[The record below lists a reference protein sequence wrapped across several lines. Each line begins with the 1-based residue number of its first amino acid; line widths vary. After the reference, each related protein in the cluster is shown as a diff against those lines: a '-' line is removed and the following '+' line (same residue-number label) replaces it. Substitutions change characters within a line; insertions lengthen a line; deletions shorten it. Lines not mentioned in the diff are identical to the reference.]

1 MASAD
6 AIAVE
11 HHAEQVSLS
20 NLAAYRTQALW
31 MMVDQANISDSWAA
45 LLPRAVQTV
54 SAAQFLA
61 ASRANT
67 YTRSVLEAQDIDPEG
82 PSILPSSLAGVA
94 SDGRSL
100 AGLLASPVYTA
111 LDAIKGGASIDRA
124 MAAGLND
131 AIMLASSSV
140 TDAGRVADGIGI
152 ASRRTVT
159 GYIRMTSGKCCS
171 RCAVL
176 AGRFYR
182 WNSGFLR
189 HPGCAC
195 IHIPAGEN
203 VSGDKRT
210 DPYKYFDS
218 LSRAEQDKRF
228 TKDGAQ
234 AIRDGADMNQVV
246 NARRGM
252 STTAGG
258 SKVTSEGTGKRGYF
272 RSVGGGSNL
281 RMMPEE
287 IYKRANTRDQ
297 AIQMLTQHGYIT
309 SAGQVPAAIRGEGYG
324 FASGFKLN

>member
-1 MASAD
+1 MASAEV
-6 AIAVE
+6 IASE
-11 HHAEQVSLS
+11 HHADQVKLS
-20 NLAAYRTQALW
+20 NLAAYRVQALW
-31 MMVDQANISDSWAA
+31 QMVDQASISDSWAA

-54 SAAQFLA
+54 SALQLVA
-61 ASRANT
+61 ASRAND
-67 YTRSVLEAQDIDPEG
+67 YVKSVLEAQGIDDEG
-82 PSILPSSLAGVA
+82 ESVVPSSLAGIA

-100 AGLLASPVYTA
+100 AGLLASPAYTA
-111 LDAIKGGASIDRA
+111 LDAISNGVGIDRA

-131 AIMLASSSV
+131 ALMLASSSV
-140 TDAGRVADGIGI
+140 TDAGRIADGVGI
-152 ASRRTVT
+152 TTRRTVT
-159 GYIRMTSGKCCS
+159 GYIRQTSGKCCS

-189 HPGCAC
+189 HPQCAC
-195 IHIPAGEN
+195 IHVPAGES
-203 VSGDKRT
+203 VAASKRT

-252 STTAGG
+252 STTASGA
-258 SKVTSEGTGKRGYF
+258 KVTSEGTSKRGYY
-272 RSVGGGSNL
+272 RSLGGSKQ

-287 IYKRANTRDQ
+287 IYKRANSRDD
-297 AIQMLTQHGYIT
+297 AIRLLTEHGYIT
-309 SAGQVPAAIRGEGYG
+309 PAGQAMSAIRGEGYG
-324 FASGFKLN
+324 FSTELKRF

>member
-1 MASAD
+1 MASAE
-6 AIAVE
+6 AIAAD
-11 HHAEQVSLS
+11 HHAEQVKLS
-20 NLAAYRTQALW
+20 DLAAYRVQALW
-31 MMVDQANISDSWAA
+31 QMVDSAQISDSWAA

-54 SAAQFLA
+54 SMLQLVA
-61 ASRANT
+61 ASRSNDYVKA
-67 YTRSVLEAQDIDPEG
+67 SLAAQGIDDDGEDVV
-82 PSILPSSLAGVA
+82 PSSLAGIA

-100 AGLLASPVYTA
+100 AGLLASPAYTA
-111 LDAIKGGASIDRA
+111 LDAISNGVSVDRA

-131 AIMLASSSV
+131 ALMLASSSV
-140 TDAGRVADGIGI
+140 TDAGRIADGVGI
-152 ASRRTVT
+152 TTRRTVT
-159 GYIRMTSGKCCS
+159 GYIRQTSGKCCS

-189 HPGCAC
+189 HPQCAC
-195 IHIPAGEN
+195 IHVPAGES
-203 VSGDKRT
+203 VAGSSKRT

-252 STTAGG
+252 STTVGG
-258 SKVTSEGTGKRGYF
+258 SKVTSEGTSKRGYY
-272 RSVGGGSNL
+272 RSLGGSKQ

-287 IYKRANTRDQ
+287 IYKRANSRDD
-297 AIQMLTQHGYIT
+297 AIRLLTQYGYIT
-309 SAGQVPAAIRGEGYG
+309 PAGQTLAAIRGEGYG
-324 FASGFKLN
+324 FAADLKRF

>member
-1 MASAD
+1 MASAE
-6 AIAVE
+6 AIAAD
-11 HHAEQVSLS
+11 HHAAQVKLS
-20 NLAAYRTQALW
+20 NLAAYRVQALW
-31 MMVDQANISDSWAA
+31 QMVDRAQISDSWAT

-54 SAAQFLA
+54 SALQLVAASQSNDYVRSALA
-61 ASRANT
+61 AQGVEDDGE
-67 YTRSVLEAQDIDPEG
+67 SVV
-82 PSILPSSLAGVA
+82 PSSLAGIA

-100 AGLLASPVYTA
+100 AGLLASPAYTA
-111 LDAIKGGASIDRA
+111 LDAIGNGSSVDRA

-131 AIMLASSSV
+131 VLMLASSSV

-152 ASRRTVT
+152 ATRRTVT

-189 HPGCAC
+189 HPQCAC
-195 IHIPAGEN
+195 IHVPAGEN
-203 VSGDKRT
+203 VAGDKRT
-210 DPYKYFDS
+210 DPYKYFQS
-218 LSRAEQDKRF
+218 LSPAEQDKRF

-252 STTAGG
+252 STTASGA
-258 SKVTSEGTGKRGYF
+258 KVTSEGTSKRGYY
-272 RSVGGGSNL
+272 RSLGGSKQ

-287 IYKRANTRDQ
+287 IYKRANTRDD
-297 AIQMLTQHGYIT
+297 AIRMLQQYGYIT
-309 SAGQVPAAIRGEGYG
+309 PGGQTLSAIRGEGYG
-324 FASGFKLN
+324 FASDLKLP

>member
-1 MASAD
+1 MASAE
-6 AIAVE
+6 AIAAD
-11 HHAEQVSLS
+11 HHAEQVKLS
-20 NLAAYRTQALW
+20 NLAAYRVQALW
-31 MMVDQANISDSWAA
+31 QMVDSARISDSWAA

-54 SAAQFLA
+54 STLQLVA
-61 ASRANT
+61 ASRAND
-67 YTRSVLEAQDIDPEG
+67 YVKSALAAQDIEDDG
-82 PSILPSSLAGVA
+82 LDVVPSSLSGVA

-100 AGLLASPVYTA
+100 AGLLASPAYTA
-111 LDAIKGGASIDRA
+111 LDAIGNGAGVDRA

-131 AIMLASSSV
+131 ALMLASSSV

-152 ASRRTVT
+152 ATRRTVT

-182 WNSGFLR
+182 WNTGFLR
-189 HPGCAC
+189 HPQCAC
-195 IHIPAGEN
+195 IHVPAGEN

-218 LSRAEQDKRF
+218 LSRAEQNKRF

-252 STTAGG
+252 KTTVGG
-258 SKVTSEGTGKRGYF
+258 SKVTTEGTSKRGYY
-272 RSVGGGSNL
+272 RSLGGPKQ
-281 RMMPEE
+281 RIMPEE
-287 IYKRANTRDQ
+287 IYKRATSRDD
-297 AIQMLTQHGYIT
+297 AIRLLEQYGYIT
-309 SAGQVPAAIRGEGYG
+309 PAGQSLAAIRGEGFG
-324 FASGFKLN
+324 FAADLKRF